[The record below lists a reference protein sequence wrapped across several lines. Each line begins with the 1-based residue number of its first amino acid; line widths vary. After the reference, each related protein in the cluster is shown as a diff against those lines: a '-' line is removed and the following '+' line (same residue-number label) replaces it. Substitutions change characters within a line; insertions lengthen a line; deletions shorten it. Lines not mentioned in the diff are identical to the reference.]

1 MVPGIASSSGVDNS
15 IASGDSGPTAKFKSM
30 INWQRQKQQQSKY
43 NWLASI
49 WLTWDFQNN
58 YGVHGYACSQD
69 CAKFVLNVI

>member
-1 MVPGIASSSGVDNS
+1 MAPGIASSSGVDNS

-43 NWLASI
+43 NWLANI

-58 YGVHGYACSQD
+58 YSTEYMDVLVH
-69 CAKFVLNVI
+69 KIVLNVI